1 MAGLGAGAL
10 LTIAVQVGRQ
20 FVQCNAVVTGVHFLQ
35 VVLFVE
41 QFICQE
47 VGAFAA
53 AVIPRAEIQ
62 PASLFRYQIVQR
74 RNAVVF
80 SHSYHLLAVV
90 LLHNGVEGTAD
101 GTVIMCQNC
110 TAGRPVCAVVLVI
123 SHDVYIFIA
132 RIPVCGS
139 VICITVPLPD
149 QVVQTVLFG
158 QGFIGEDP
166 QFLVNSGAFLA
177 PPEPGTGFTA
187 AAFCFMQRTEDQRNV
202 CVLQFLQF
210 CCQTFQAEHIVFPF
224 LCAFFQNLG
233 RLKVGFLRNIGRICP
248 VYLIADVV
256 AGEILRY
263 SDVPGR
269 GCDTLIFRI
278 GVVVDPLNDAVCSAV
293 FAAVQRVAVQIVKA
307 ADCRIF
313 TGGVV
318 DVLEL
323 IFKIVGAIL
332 VNFLLSGNDVLSVDA
347 GQILHQAVRFFG
359 CRRIAAG
366 GVTCG
371 DVRQSS
377 FFYSEIVEVGPA
389 PAALNGNGV
398 VTGSQLDSTQI
409 QFFPHAFCGRCK
421 AALSLIDTVDIQV
434 LDLVAIGSRIAYL
447 YRVHTSFF

>member
-1 MAGLGAGAL
+1 M
-10 LTIAVQVGRQ
+10 
-20 FVQCNAVVTGVHFLQ
+20 
-35 VVLFVE
+35 
-41 QFICQE
+41 
-47 VGAFAA
+47 
-53 AVIPRAEIQ
+53 
-62 PASLFRYQIVQR
+62 
-74 RNAVVF
+74 
-80 SHSYHLLAVV
+80 
-90 LLHNGVEGTAD
+90 
-101 GTVIMCQNC
+101 
-110 TAGRPVCAVVLVI
+110 
-123 SHDVYIFIA
+123 
-132 RIPVCGS
+132 
-139 VICITVPLPD
+139 
-149 QVVQTVLFG
+149 
-158 QGFIGEDP
+158 
-166 QFLVNSGAFLA
+166 
-177 PPEPGTGFTA
+177 
-187 AAFCFMQRTEDQRNV
+187 
-202 CVLQFLQF
+202 
-210 CCQTFQAEHIVFPF
+210 
-224 LCAFFQNLG
+224 
-233 RLKVGFLRNIGRICP
+233 
-248 VYLIADVV
+248 
-256 AGEILRY
+256 
-263 SDVPGR
+263 PGR

-323 IFKIVGAIL
+323 IFKIVGTIL

-421 AALSLIDTVDIQV
+421 AALSLIDTVDVQV
-434 LDLVAIGSRIAYL
+434 LDLVAIRSRIAYL
-447 YRVHTSFF
+447 YRVHTGFF